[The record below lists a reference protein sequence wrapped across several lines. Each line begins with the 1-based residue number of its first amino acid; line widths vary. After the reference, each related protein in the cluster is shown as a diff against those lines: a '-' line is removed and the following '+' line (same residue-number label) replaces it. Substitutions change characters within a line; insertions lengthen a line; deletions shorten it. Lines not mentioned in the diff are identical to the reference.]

1 MDRRPLHGPPAGTR
15 HPGHQSEA
23 HSTRPRP
30 ARSAGHHSID
40 LRCKDAAADER
51 ACPLGECNQFREVVM
66 FGKKGI
72 QLDPALMEKVRAAA
86 AKAGYASPDEFVA
99 HVLERELSRS

>member
-1 MDRRPLHGPPAGTR
+1 
-15 HPGHQSEA
+15 
-23 HSTRPRP
+23 
-30 ARSAGHHSID
+30 
-40 LRCKDAAADER
+40 
-51 ACPLGECNQFREVVM
+51 M

-99 HVLERELSRS
+99 HVLEKELSRSDDASSDADVKKKLEGLGYIS